1 MSLRLTRPMRVL
13 AGRMIVLAYLFCVL
27 SPGIALAF
35 GDGPEPCLDE
45 VVVPLVAMHHEFARH
60 EMMAQMQA
68 DGARQHHAGMHV
80 DGMPSNMMHIDGTHM
95 HHLMH
100 DGTAPSGHHDHGK
113 TQGACCAA
121 LCVVGIAGDLPTLSA
136 PTQFAAGRVYSG
148 DQSLVG
154 RAPPLLYRPPI
165 ALV

>member
-1 MSLRLTRPMRVL
+1 MSLRLTRSMRVL
-13 AGRMIVLAYLFCVL
+13 AGRMIVLAYLFCVV

-35 GDGPEPCLDE
+35 GDGPEPCLDD
-45 VVVPLVAMHHEFARH
+45 VVVPLVVMQHEFAHH

-68 DGARQHHAGMHV
+68 DDGQQHHDGMHL
-80 DGMPSNMMHIDGTHM
+80 
-95 HHLMH
+95 HHLVH
-100 DGTAPSGHHDHGK
+100 EAAAPVDHHNHGK

-121 LCVVGIAGDLPTLSA
+121 LCVVGIAVDLPTLSA

>member
-1 MSLRLTRPMRVL
+1 MSLRLTRSMRVL
-13 AGRMIVLAYLFCVL
+13 AGRMIVLAYLFCVV
-27 SPGIALAF
+27 SPGVALAF
-35 GDGPEPCLDE
+35 GDGPEPCLDD
-45 VVVPLVAMHHEFARH
+45 VVAPVVAMHEIAHH

-68 DGARQHHAGMHV
+68 DAGRDHHEGMHL
-80 DGMPSNMMHIDGTHM
+80 DGMQSDVMHIDGMHM

-100 DGTAPSGHHDHGK
+100 DAAVPSHHDHGK
-113 TQGACCAA
+113 APGACCAA
-121 LCVVGIAGDLPTLSA
+121 LCVVGIAVDLPTLAA